1 MQGDTHNFARFMDT
15 HELFFKDKTLH
26 FFGPLTG
33 RFREMAVACIRNLY
47 LRLNGP
53 EADYSYHLTRVDV
66 LDIFVSSIRS
76 APALDDDAPM
86 AAVAKMSVADRAA
99 WMLKRL
105 TDAGWIEAYMDSGTM
120 QTAYRFTAQGRQFAA
135 PFALR
140 HSEII
145 TNTQHTR
152 STLSHLQ
159 SFVTKLQ
166 SGAVSVG
173 DLMIAA
179 KLSGEIIG
187 DFNEII
193 EEIVEQRRA
202 LIASVNRE
210 IQAAKQAGDNFFEFM
225 EKRFMPDMFV
235 RFSRDSVERYRNDIL
250 DLLDNVRGHSDQ
262 TKAVIEKE
270 LRLAYPHLLKEG
282 RPSIL
287 IWVLDLIEQ
296 RLTAACEVKIPEL
309 RAQTENFIRRA
320 RVLINHLASLAF
332 GEIDTGS
339 VFSLVKRLSGF
350 DAEQLQAILA
360 DERSRPAR
368 LTINMINP
376 GKVRLPGRKAPRQIR
391 THLEKEALAR
401 PEEQRLAY
409 IRQQLALAFRVDGA
423 SIKDFV
429 VRQMMGGRK
438 VRASQFIIHDA
449 ASLLGAIHAPM
460 VASAGKTGVL
470 FRVTPVDDPVENDYF
485 TSHDF
490 VIEYLGPTN
499 GDRKKGN

>member
-1 MQGDTHNFARFMDT
+1 MDIQQ
-15 HELFFKDKTLH
+15 LFFKDRTSH

-33 RFREMAVACIRNLY
+33 RYREMAVSCIRNLY

-66 LDIFVSSIRS
+66 IDIFVSSVRS
-76 APALDDDAPM
+76 APALDDDTPGATE
-86 AAVAKMSVADRAA
+86 AKMSLQDRAA
-99 WMLKRL
+99 WMLKKL
-105 TDAGWIEAYMDSGTM
+105 TDAGWIEAYLDSGTM

-135 PFALR
+135 PFAQR

-159 SFVTKLQ
+159 SFVTKMQ
-166 SGAVSVG
+166 AEAISVG

-179 KLSGEIIG
+179 KLSGEIIS

-193 EEIVEQRRA
+193 EAIVEQRRA

-225 EKRFMPDMFV
+225 EKRFIPDMFV
-235 RFSRDSVERYRNDIL
+235 RFNRDSVERYRNEIL
-250 DLLDNVRGHSDQ
+250 DLLDTIRGQSDAI
-262 TKAVIEKE
+262 KAAIEKE
-270 LRLAYPHLLKEG
+270 LRIYYPHLLKAD

-332 GEIDTGS
+332 GEIDTDS
-339 VFSLVKRLSGF
+339 VFSLIKRLSTF
-350 DAEQLQAILA
+350 EAADVRAILE

-368 LTINMINP
+368 IAISLVNP
-376 GKVRLPGRKAPRQIR
+376 GKVKLSGKREPRQIH
-391 THLEKEALAR
+391 TLLEQEPR
-401 PEEQRLAY
+401 VHPEEQRLAY
-409 IRQQLALAFRVDGA
+409 IRQELALAFRIDTA
-423 SIKDFV
+423 SIKGFV
-429 VRQMMGGRK
+429 IKQLLGGHK
-438 VRASQFIIHDA
+438 VRASNFIIHDA

-460 VASAGKTGVL
+460 VGSAGSSGPL
-470 FRVTPVDDPVENDYF
+470 FRVTPVDGTVENDYF

-490 VIEYLGPTN
+490 IIEYLGPRN
-499 GDRKKGN
+499 GAGDKEP

>member
-1 MQGDTHNFARFMDT
+1 MDIQP
-15 HELFFKDKTLH
+15 LFFKDRTFH

-33 RFREMAVACIRNLY
+33 RYREMAVSCIRNLY

-66 LDIFVSSIRS
+66 LDIFVVSIRS
-76 APALDDDAPM
+76 APALDDDTPVCAE
-86 AAVAKMSVADRAA
+86 AKMSVQDRAA
-99 WMLKRL
+99 WMLKKL
-105 TDAGWIEAYMDSGTM
+105 ADAGWIEAYMDSGTM

-135 PFALR
+135 PFAQR

-159 SFVTKLQ
+159 SFVTKMQ
-166 SGAVSVG
+166 ADAISVG

-210 IQAAKQAGDNFFEFM
+210 IEAAKQAGDNFFEFM
-225 EKRFMPDMFV
+225 EKRFIPDMCV
-235 RFSRDSVERYRNDIL
+235 RFSRDSVERYRNEIL
-250 DLLDNVRGHSDQ
+250 DLLDTIRRQSDP
-262 TKAVIEKE
+262 TKVAIEKE
-270 LRLAYPHLLKEG
+270 LRSYYPHLLRDG

-332 GEIDTGS
+332 GEIDTDS

-350 DAEQLQAILA
+350 DAEEVRAILE

-368 LTINMINP
+368 IAIGLVNP
-376 GKVRLPGRKAPRQIR
+376 GKVKLPGKRAPRLIR
-391 THLEKEALAR
+391 TLLEKDASVR
-401 PEEQRLAY
+401 PEEERQAY
-409 IRQQLALAFRVDGA
+409 IRQALALAFRIDAA
-423 SIKDFV
+423 SIEEFV
-429 VRQMMGGRK
+429 IQQLLGGQK
-438 VRASQFIIHDA
+438 VRASNFIIHDA

-460 VASAGKTGVL
+460 VGSAKASGPL
-470 FRVTPVDDPVENDYF
+470 FRVTPLDAAIENDYF
-485 TSHDF
+485 SSQDF
-490 VIEYLGPTN
+490 TIEYLGPLN
-499 GDRKKGN
+499 DPGDKEL

>member
-1 MQGDTHNFARFMDT
+1 M
-15 HELFFKDKTLH
+15 FFKDRTFH

-33 RFREMAVACIRNLY
+33 RYREMAVSCIRNLY

-66 LDIFVSSIRS
+66 LDIFVSGIRS
-76 APALDDDAPM
+76 APALDDDTP
-86 AAVAKMSVADRAA
+86 AAAEAKMSIADRAA
-99 WMLKRL
+99 WMLKKL
-105 TDAGWIEAYMDSGTM
+105 VDAGWIEAYMDSGTM

-135 PFALR
+135 PFAQR

-166 SGAVSVG
+166 ADGLSVG

-202 LIASVNRE
+202 LIASVSRE

-225 EKRFMPDMFV
+225 EKRFIPDMCV
-235 RFSRDSVERYRNDIL
+235 RFSRDSVERYRNEIL
-250 DLLDNVRGHSDQ
+250 DLLDAIRGQSDP
-262 TKAVIEKE
+262 TKAAIEKE
-270 LRLAYPHLLKEG
+270 LRNSYPHLLRDG

-320 RVLINHLASLAF
+320 QVLINHLASLAF
-332 GEIDTGS
+332 GEIDTDS

-350 DAEQLQAILA
+350 DAAEVQTILA

-368 LTINMINP
+368 IAIGLVNP
-376 GKVRLPGRKAPRQIR
+376 GKVKLPGKRVARQIH
-391 THLEKEALAR
+391 TLMEKDAHIR
-401 PEEQRLAY
+401 PEEERQAY
-409 IRQQLALAFRVDGA
+409 IRQELALAFRIDTA

-429 VRQMMGGRK
+429 IKQLLGGHK
-438 VRASQFIIHDA
+438 VRASNFIIHDA

-460 VASAGKTGVL
+460 VASAGASGSL
-470 FRVTPVDDPVENDYF
+470 FRVTPVDETIENNYF
-485 TSHDF
+485 RSHDYT
-490 VIEYLGPTN
+490 IEYLGPIN
-499 GDRKKGN
+499 VAGDKEP

>member
-1 MQGDTHNFARFMDT
+1 MDIQQI
-15 HELFFKDKTLH
+15 FFKERTFH
-26 FFGPLTG
+26 FFNPLTG
-33 RFREMAVACIRNLY
+33 RYREMAVSCIRNLY

-66 LDIFVSSIRS
+66 LDIFASSVRS
-76 APALDDDAPM
+76 SPALDDDVPVPLEAG
-86 AAVAKMSVADRAA
+86 VSTQERAA
-99 WMLKRL
+99 WMLKKL
-105 TDAGWIEAYMDSGTM
+105 IQAGWIEAYMDSGTM
-120 QTAYRFTAQGRQFAA
+120 QTAYRFTASGRQFAA
-135 PFALR
+135 PFAQR

-159 SFVTKLQ
+159 SFVTKMQ
-166 SGAVSVG
+166 AEAISVG

-179 KLSGEIIG
+179 KLSGEIIS

-210 IQAAKQAGDNFFEFM
+210 IEAAKQAGDNFFEFM

-235 RFSRDSVERYRNDIL
+235 RFSRDSVERYRNEIL
-250 DLLDNVRGHSDQ
+250 DLLDTIRGQSDGA
-262 TKAVIEKE
+262 KAAIEKE
-270 LRLAYPHLLKEG
+270 LRLHYPQLLKPG
-282 RPSIL
+282 RASIL
-287 IWVLDLIEQ
+287 MWVLDLIEQ

-332 GEIDTGS
+332 GEIDTDS
-339 VFSLVKRLSGF
+339 VFSLIKRLSGL
-350 DAEQLQAILA
+350 DAADVQAILE

-368 LTINMINP
+368 IAIGLVNP
-376 GKVRLPGRKAPRQIR
+376 AKVKLQGKRVPRHIH
-391 THLEKEALAR
+391 TLLEKEAHIL
-401 PEEQRLAY
+401 PEAQREAF
-409 IRQQLALAFRVDGA
+409 IRQELALAFRIDMAG
-423 SIKDFV
+423 IKDFV
-429 VRQMMGGRK
+429 IEQLLGGHK
-438 VRASQFIIHDA
+438 VRASNFVIHDA

-460 VASAGKTGVL
+460 VGSTGRSRPL
-470 FRVTPVDDPVENDYF
+470 FRVTPVDASIENDYF

-490 VIEYLGPTN
+490 IIEYLGPISGA
-499 GDRKKGN
+499 GDKEP